1 MLHIHASTGNQKQ
14 IDFQEGLPAGLRRQA
29 QQDTRELLTQ
39 IRRQISLSKQTAAL
53 LSSSP
58 SLAGGEHGYTVLS
71 LLGPRLQLLHRQVL
85 PGRVQLGFPPLP
97 PALRISSASSA
108 WKGSIT
114 QLASFG
120 SRHTHLFPTYGLCPP
135 CMHFGWCELSR
146 LMAFP
151 EHSARGP
158 HCQDP
163 LHPAGLTW
171 PLTTSDFS
179 SPVHLLG
186 VKLCTFKP
194 VCV

>member
-1 MLHIHASTGNQKQ
+1 M
-14 IDFQEGLPAGLRRQA
+14 P
-29 QQDTRELLTQ
+29 
-39 IRRQISLSKQTAAL
+39 
-53 LSSSP
+53 
-58 SLAGGEHGYTVLS
+58 S
-71 LLGPRLQLLHRQVL
+71 LLGPRLQLLHRQAL
-85 PGRVQLGFPPLP
+85 PGRVRLGFPPLP
-97 PALRISSASSA
+97 PALQISSASSA

-186 VKLCTFKP
+186 VKICTFTP
-194 VCV
+194 VCVCDGGSEVFLIGNDLSLVEAPGDHSATNSEILAQANQDHCHLPPA